1 MVLTRTQT
9 FLSYPQGSEIIVFG
23 CLEKQNSMIVSLSLG
38 EPKFQQIDQQAK
50 I

>member
-1 MVLTRTQT
+1 VLKGAQNL
-9 FLSYPQGSEIIVFG
+9 LSYPQGSEIIVFG